1 LHIPVKKAT
10 CSGNKKPLP
19 ELSVSPLLSYR
30 GGFFHRNMHKRIARI
45 SQMHSKAN
53 GLILIPID

>member
-30 GGFFHRNMHKRIARI
+30 GGFFASTKRHINSPPSTSFTTSSA
-45 SQMHSKAN
+45 
-53 GLILIPID
+53 IDPLKIR